1 MLAQQR
7 QWESDE
13 SSLDFLTILLGTQIV
28 LCEALS
34 NNLNIRAEVILYRGV
49 VEHIDNTLISSAQ
62 RFKLCLPNR
71 PEMPLIICV
80 CPYMFVYDFNPLSV
94 LVL

>member
-62 RFKLCLPNR
+62 RFKLCFPNR
-71 PEMPLIICV
+71 PEIPFGYLCLSLYV
-80 CPYMFVYDFNPLSV
+80 CR
-94 LVL
+94 